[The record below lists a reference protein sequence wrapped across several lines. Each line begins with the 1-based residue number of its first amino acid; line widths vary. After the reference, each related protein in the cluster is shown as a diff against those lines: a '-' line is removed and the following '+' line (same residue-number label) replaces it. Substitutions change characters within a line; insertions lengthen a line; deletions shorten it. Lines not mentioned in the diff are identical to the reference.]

1 MKLEEIV
8 ARTIGIPVDSVTDA
22 LSIDDC
28 AEWTSLKQV
37 ALISELE
44 SAYAVEFDIMESI
57 EMDSV
62 GAIRE
67 VLSGKG
73 IEADA

>member
-8 ARTIGIPVDSVTDA
+8 SGTLGIPVESVTDE

-28 AEWTSLKQV
+28 VEWTSIKQV

-44 SAYAVEFDIMESI
+44 SAYGVEFDIMESI

-62 GAIRE
+62 GAIRD

-73 IEADA
+73 VDASA

>member
-8 ARTIGIPVDSVTDA
+8 SGTLGIPVESVTDE

-28 AEWTSLKQV
+28 AEWTSIKQV

-44 SAYAVEFDIMESI
+44 SAYGVEFDIMESI

-62 GAIRE
+62 GAIRD

-73 IEADA
+73 VDAGA